1 MVARG
6 FNQKKSEDFWETFSL
21 TIRYESIRLILAIAC
36 AENLKVHQADI
47 DTAYLQ
53 AKLHAKVYVYKIDRI
68 NIPAGKMLQVH
79 NALYGLKQSG
89 REWYIEACDTLE
101 KFGLRPTFNDPSVF
115 INSDKTLIVGLFVDD
130 MIIAGKS
137 LESITKFKES
147 FCKVHKLKDLGE
159 IYKFLELKIT

>member
-1 MVARG
+1 VELQKLFSLGTFEYVDSLLQKKTINTKWVFTIKYTPIGLVDRFKAQLVARG

-79 NALYGLKQSG
+79 NALYRLKQS
-89 REWYIEACDTLE
+89 
-101 KFGLRPTFNDPSVF
+101 S
-115 INSDKTLIVGLFVDD
+115 
-130 MIIAGKS
+130 
-137 LESITKFKES
+137 KE
-147 FCKVHKLKDLGE
+147 
-159 IYKFLELKIT
+159 